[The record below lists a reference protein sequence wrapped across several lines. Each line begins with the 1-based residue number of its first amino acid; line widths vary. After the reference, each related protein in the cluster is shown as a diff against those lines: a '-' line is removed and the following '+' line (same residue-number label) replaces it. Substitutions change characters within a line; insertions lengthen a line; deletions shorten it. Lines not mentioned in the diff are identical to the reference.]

1 MKFKEHIKL
10 APFTTFKIGGEAR
23 FFCVVK
29 NQFDAQEAF
38 NFAKEKNLETFVLGG
53 GSNLV
58 VSDNGFKGLVMKVE
72 GSGIEIVSENETE
85 VLLKVSAG
93 ENWDKVVEFTVKNS
107 WWGLENLSHIPGSTG
122 AIAVQNVGAYGQ
134 EAKNIIKSVG
144 VYDTQNHTI
153 NVIDGQD
160 CEFEYR
166 KSIFNSTEKG
176 RYIIFD
182 VTFKLSKTPRPILNY
197 RDLQNKFSQATPTL
211 NEIRQTVIEIR
222 DKKFPFPNSA
232 KKGNAGSF
240 FKNPFL
246 NFKEYATL
254 KTTIASVFGEEKA
267 VALEAK
273 KFLEKDQIKIPA
285 AFLLDICGL
294 KNLELGGASINQNQP
309 LVIVNSSGGA
319 KAKSVLELAS
329 KVLQKIHSQTGILL
343 KIEPELLGFSE
354 KELKVLN
361 VV

>member
-1 MKFKEHIKL
+1 MKFEENVKL
-10 APFTTFKIGGEAR
+10 APYTTFKIGGEAR

-29 NQFDAQEAF
+29 NQFQAQEAF
-38 NFAKEKNLETFVLGG
+38 NFAKEKHLDTFVLGG

-58 VSDNGFKGLVMKVE
+58 ISDNGFKGLVMKVE
-72 GSGIEIVSENETE
+72 GSGIEIISESETE

-93 ENWDKVVEFTVKNS
+93 ENWDRVVEFTVKNN

-144 VYDTQNHTI
+144 VYDTLNHTI
-153 NVIDGQD
+153 NVIDGKD

-166 KSIFNSTEKG
+166 KSIFNSTKKG

-182 VTFKLSKTPRPILNY
+182 VTFKLSKIPKPILNY
-197 RDLQNKFSQATPTL
+197 RDLQNRFFETTPSL
-211 NEIRQTVIEIR
+211 NEIRKAVIEIR
-222 DKKFPFPNSA
+222 DKKFPFPNSP

-240 FKNPFL
+240 FKNPIL
-246 NFKEYATL
+246 NPKEFEIL
-254 KTTIASVFGEEKA
+254 KTTIASIFGQEKAAVLEEK
-267 VALEAK
+267 
-273 KFLEKDQIKIPA
+273 KFIEKDMIKVPA

-294 KNLELGGASINQNQP
+294 KNMEHEGVKINENQP
-309 LVIVNSSGGA
+309 LVIVNASGEAEA
-319 KAKSVLELAS
+319 KNVLWLAA
-329 KVLQKIHSQTGILL
+329 KVLQKVHSQTGITL
-343 KIEPELLGFSE
+343 KIEPELLGFTE
-354 KELKVLN
+354 TELNVLN

>member
-1 MKFKEHIKL
+1 MKFEENVKL
-10 APFTTFKIGGEAR
+10 APYTTFKIGGEAS

-38 NFAKEKNLETFVLGG
+38 EFAKEKNLETFVLGG

-85 VLLKVSAG
+85 ILLKVSAG
-93 ENWDKVVEFTVKNS
+93 ENWDKVVEFTVKNN

-144 VYDTQNHTI
+144 VYDMQNHTI
-153 NVIDGQD
+153 NVIEARE
-160 CEFEYR
+160 CKFEYR
-166 KSIFNSTEKG
+166 KSIFNKQEKG

-182 VTFKLSKTPRPILNY
+182 VTFKLSKTPQPILNY
-197 RDLQNKFSQATPTL
+197 RDLQNKFLGAIPTL
-211 NEIRQTVIEIR
+211 DEIRKTIIETR

-240 FKNPFL
+240 FKNPIL
-246 NFKEYATL
+246 KPREYGIL

-267 VALEAK
+267 LALETK
-273 KFLEKDQIKIPA
+273 IFLEKNQIKVPA

-294 KNLELGGASINQNQP
+294 KNLEHEGAVINENQP
-309 LVIVNSSGGA
+309 LVIVNSSGEA
-319 KAKSVLELAS
+319 KAESVLELAS
-329 KVLQKIHSQTGILL
+329 KVLKKVHSQTGILL
-343 KIEPELLGFSE
+343 KIEPELLGFTE
-354 KELKVLN
+354 GELKILN
-361 VV
+361 V